1 VATEIGVANAPG
13 PKTEAGMRCLLGFGP
28 WMCET
33 VFDNFW
39 ARGAIESCGGNP
51 IGVNFCWSIES
62 IEYRGTNAAGED
74 VYSVKFTNTFVTYVL
89 PQPGP
94 DGKIATRCKFDGAPG
109 VAAVG
114 VCLGGRSANPSK
126 MTVTSPVAQ
135 ILYTRPAEDSRGTP
149 VVSSDAAAKAV
160 VMANT
165 PTGAGDPSAVVCRA
179 PQPIAGNGQLG
190 SKVCLRNYDWWKVAM
205 NGKDIAPDGKSLI
218 DRPTVNNP
226 RGEGDP
232 DAITCRTPQFVWS
245 GPPVKICRLNS
256 FWADVIKNHE
266 MVDARGNVAP
276 RVWNTDYGPA
286 YGPGGYPYGDPRHDS
301 GNASQSSATQ
311 GTP

>member
-1 VATEIGVANAPG
+1 
-13 PKTEAGMRCLLGFGP
+13 
-28 WMCET
+28 
-33 VFDNFW
+33 
-39 ARGAIESCGGNP
+39 
-51 IGVNFCWSIES
+51 
-62 IEYRGTNAAGED
+62 
-74 VYSVKFTNTFVTYVL
+74 
-89 PQPGP
+89 
-94 DGKIATRCKFDGAPG
+94 
-109 VAAVG
+109 
-114 VCLGGRSANPSK
+114 

-179 PQPIAGNGQLG
+179 PQPIAGSGQLG
-190 SKVCLRNYDWWKVAM
+190 SQVCLHNYDWWKVAM

-301 GNASQSSATQ
+301 GNASQSSATP